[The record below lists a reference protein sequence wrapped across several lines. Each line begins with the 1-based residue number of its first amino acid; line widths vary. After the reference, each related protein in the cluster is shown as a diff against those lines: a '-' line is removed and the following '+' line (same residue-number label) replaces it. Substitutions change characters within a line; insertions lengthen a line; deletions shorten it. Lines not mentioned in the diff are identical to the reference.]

1 MADLT
6 SLLTSGALAV
16 GQNLFQRNASQGL
29 QNLVGTGA
37 DIYNNQQLRDAEQ
50 NRISQINQG
59 FNQARGEIKEFG
71 NAALDAATSGTG
83 IANKSIRDA
92 TGRAV
97 EAQQPFYDT
106 GLSALSEFQSILQN
120 PDQILNDPGVQF
132 QYQQGLESVNRMAE
146 RNNLLNSSAKL
157 NAATEFG
164 QGLASTSM
172 DSALNRRLPLIQG
185 GQNAANTMS
194 QANITEGTNL
204 ANVNTQ
210 QGRTLA
216 DINMQMGENLADLSL
231 GQNAL
236 LSNRDLADAV
246 SQTGLLDI
254 LTGGSAGGG
263 FGGGGGIPAEAGEPG
278 FIEGLSDS
286 VKSLFGGG
294 EGAGIAG
301 AAALG
306 INTAPAIAGSNLM
319 GVTTGG
325 TAALTTG
332 ATTGFGAGAT
342 GTLAGAV
349 TPGIGASQLG
359 LTSGA
364 GTSLTATGQG
374 ASAFGAPAGFG
385 QTAGGGAEAG
395 STLAARGTP
404 LSPAT
409 AAAWAGPIQ
418 AGVALLRG
426 EGMGQAASQ
435 GLGAAGGAALGAQ
448 IGAAGGPVGATVG
461 AILGGF
467 MGGIGGGSIGKALG
481 LSASGGGDDKPDY
494 SLVTGHGERDISS
507 ESPWGTIGFGH
518 QKHLTN
524 TSRYQAGLDVV
535 TESDK
540 IIAAQLSPEEN
551 EAIKQAFDKHTV
563 ARNSNEGGFNPGRM
577 MGHFFNDRAKVLKQ
591 TLGQE
596 RFAQL
601 KLDEIYAALSSGD
614 QQQINAAFT

>member
-6 SLLTSGALAV
+6 SLLTSGALAI
-16 GQNLFQRNASQGL
+16 GQNIFQKNAPQGL

-50 NRISQINQG
+50 DRISQINKG
-59 FNQARGEIKEFG
+59 FNQARGDITTFG
-71 NAALDAATSGTG
+71 NRALDAATAGTDV
-83 IANKSIRDA
+83 ANKSIRDA

-97 EAQQPFYDT
+97 GAQQPFYDS

-120 PDQILNDPGVQF
+120 PDQILSEPGVQF
-132 QYQQGLESVNRMAE
+132 QYEQGLEAVNRMAE
-146 RNNLLNSSAKL
+146 KNNLLGSSARL

-172 DSALNRRLPLIQG
+172 DQALNRRLPLIQG
-185 GQNAANTMS
+185 GQNAANVMS

-216 DINMQMGENLADLSL
+216 DINLSMGENLADLSL

-263 FGGGGGIPAEAGEPG
+263 AGGIPAEAGEPG
-278 FIEGLSDS
+278 FIQGLSDS

-301 AAALG
+301 ATALG
-306 INTAPAIAGSNLM
+306 INTAPALLAG
-319 GVTTGG
+319 GAG
-325 TAALTTG
+325 TEVIGSTL
-332 ATTGFGAGAT
+332 GFGAGAT
-342 GTLAGAV
+342 GTLAGAA
-349 TPGIGASQLG
+349 TPGVGASQLG
-359 LTSGA
+359 LASGA

-385 QTAGGGAEAG
+385 STAGGGAEAG

-404 LSPAT
+404 VSPAT
-409 AAAWAGPIQ
+409 AAAWAGPIT

-426 EGMGQAASQ
+426 EGLGQAASQ

-448 IGAAGGPVGATVG
+448 LGSAGGPMG
-461 AILGGF
+461 AIAGAMLGGF

-481 LSASGGGDDKPDY
+481 ISASGGGDDKPDY
-494 SLVTGHGERDISS
+494 SLTYGANNTGLMAR
-507 ESPWGTIGFGH
+507 SPWGVFGFGH
-518 QKHLTN
+518 HKHLTN
-524 TSRYQAGLDVV
+524 NSRYQAGLNVV
-535 TESDK
+535 AEADK
-540 IIAAQLSPEEN
+540 IVDSQLTPDESAAV
-551 EAIKQAFDKHTV
+551 KQAFNEKKKLTS
-563 ARNSNEGGFNPGRM
+563 NSNEGGFNPGRM
-577 MGHFFNDRAKVLKQ
+577 MSHFFKDRANVLQQ
-591 TLGQE
+591 TLGPE

-601 KLDEIYAALSSGD
+601 KLDEIYTAFSSGD
-614 QQQINAAFT
+614 QQQIEAAFT